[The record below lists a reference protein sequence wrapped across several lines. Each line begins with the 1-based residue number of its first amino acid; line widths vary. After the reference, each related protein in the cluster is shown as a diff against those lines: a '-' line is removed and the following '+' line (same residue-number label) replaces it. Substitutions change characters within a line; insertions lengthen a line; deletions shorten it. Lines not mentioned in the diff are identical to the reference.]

1 MFFPPLGKFL
11 GDAFSELEDTDPDRW
26 VEIPMDGLTL
36 RGNATDGDVQ
46 TSMTAADLAALPDA
60 DMSAVNNTTM

>member
-1 MFFPPLGKFL
+1 MTGLVI
-11 GDAFSELEDTDPDRW
+11 ELEDTDPDRW

-46 TSMTAADLAALPDA
+46 TSMSAADLAALPDA

>member
-1 MFFPPLGKFL
+1 MI
-11 GDAFSELEDTDPDRW
+11 ELEDTHPDRW